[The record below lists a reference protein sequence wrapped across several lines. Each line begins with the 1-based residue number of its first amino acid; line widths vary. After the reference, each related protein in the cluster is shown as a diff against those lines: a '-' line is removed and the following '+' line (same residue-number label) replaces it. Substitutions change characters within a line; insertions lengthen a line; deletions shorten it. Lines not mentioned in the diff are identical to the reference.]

1 MKILGCIA
9 QAFTIDSY
17 IDSLDIVSIAGQQ
30 FAMAILLSLESIVV
44 DAWVLTILE
53 IEMLPKG
60 ALANVLGQSLGS

>member
-1 MKILGCIA
+1 
-9 QAFTIDSY
+9 
-17 IDSLDIVSIAGQQ
+17 
-30 FAMAILLSLESIVV
+30 MAIVLSIESIVV